1 MTHKAIIPDYGKRPS
16 TGDGQKGYTGH
27 KLPAAPPPQQPQT
40 PSQPTSGS
48 NPQPTSSDKK

>member
-1 MTHKAIIPDYGKRPS
+1 MTHKAIIPDYGKRPTVS
-16 TGDGQKGYTGH
+16 DGKKGYTGH
-27 KLPAAPPPQQPQT
+27 KLPSPPPQQPQT

>member
-1 MTHKAIIPDYGKRPS
+1 MTHKAIIPDHGKRP
-16 TGDGQKGYTGH
+16 TIGDGQKGYTGH
-27 KLPAAPPPQQPQT
+27 KLPSPPPQQPQT